1 MEILQKIES
10 LGGIIRAIEEG
21 YPQREI
27 ADSAYQ
33 WQREVDSGERKI
45 VGVNAFKSDNNVTIP
60 TLKVDDSV
68 AHGQIE
74 RLNAVKRSRS
84 QRDVTDKLKAVEDA
98 CRGTAN
104 LMPPVLDAVRAYA
117 TLGEVCDVFR
127 KVWGAYREKGT
138 F

>member
-1 MEILQKIES
+1 
-10 LGGIIRAIEEG
+10 
-21 YPQREI
+21 
-27 ADSAYQ
+27 
-33 WQREVDSGERKI
+33 VDSGERKI
-45 VGVNAFKSDNNVTIP
+45 VGVNAFKKDRDEPIP
-60 TLKVDDSV
+60 TLKVDDAV

-84 QRDVTDKLKAVEDA
+84 QRDVADKLRAVENA
-98 CRGTAN
+98 CRGTDN